1 MLESVRGWSAMA
13 IYWKYDWVLPPHRYE
28 GLETLLTSIAEN
40 VIAPAEAKVNA
51 LQERRRLIEAEL
63 MKPR

>member
-1 MLESVRGWSAMA
+1 
-13 IYWKYDWVLPPHRYE
+13 
-28 GLETLLTSIAEN
+28 LLTSIAEN